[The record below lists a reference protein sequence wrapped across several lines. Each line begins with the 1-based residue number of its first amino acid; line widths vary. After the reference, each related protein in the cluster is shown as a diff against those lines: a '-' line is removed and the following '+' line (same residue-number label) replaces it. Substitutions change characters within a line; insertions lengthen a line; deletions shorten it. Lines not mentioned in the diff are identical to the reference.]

1 MKKYVLTAEGRE
13 YAKSGLPEVNLAKM
27 LDKPLPLKALQKGVK
42 NFSIALQWAKKNGW
56 VEIRNGMLYLVNRDF
71 RSELQEALQEMQTGK
86 SVQERMINVL
96 IKRKL
101 VEEER
106 ETKRSVYKKGQQIS
120 ELTEGL
126 IKSGVWKETIFRE
139 YNVEAVGK
147 KIHAGKRQP
156 YSRFLSEVK
165 NKLVELGFIEATG
178 PTIVTEFWNF
188 DALYQPQNHP
198 SRDWTQTYSMK
209 YPKEGRLPESKIV
222 QQIAATHENGW
233 KTGSTG
239 WGYKWDP
246 KKAAK
251 LMPIAHDTAV
261 SPQILASKELKVP
274 GKYFQIV
281 RCFRP
286 DVVDVTHLIEF
297 NQIGGFV
304 ISPDLTFRD
313 LLGLL
318 KMFAVEFGEAK
329 KVKFLPDYYP
339 FTEPSVQM
347 SAKHPKLGWIE
358 LGGAGVFREEL
369 TKPLGIDMPVIAW
382 GIGIDRLAM
391 YKLGIS
397 DIRDMFSRNLE
408 WLRNQVI

>member
-1 MKKYVLTAEGRE
+1 
-13 YAKSGLPEVNLAKM
+13 
-27 LDKPLPLKALQKGVK
+27 
-42 NFSIALQWAKKNGW
+42 
-56 VEIRNGMLYLVNRDF
+56 MLYLVNRDF